1 MEELIKIQSKLK
13 APKSK
18 YNSFGKYNYRS
29 LEDILEAAKPLLKET
44 KCTLVIYDDLAMM
57 GDWHYIKSVAVL
69 TNSQGET
76 AMGVGFARED
86 PTKAGMS
93 MSQITGSSSSYAR
106 KYALNGLFLIDDT
119 KDADTD
125 EYKVESDAKAKKAKK
140 AAPATI
146 VTSGLQAAIDEC
158 NAAKNKDELMAVWN
172 NHADLH
178 SDKDF
183 MLAMSTKKKE
193 VV

>member
-18 YNSFGKYNYRS
+18 FNSFGKYNYRS
-29 LEDILEAAKPLLKET
+29 LEDILEAVKPLLKET

-69 TNSQGET
+69 TNSEGKT

-86 PTKAGMS
+86 PAKSGMS
-93 MSQITGSSSSYAR
+93 MSQISGSASSYAR

-125 EYKVESDAKAKKAKK
+125 EYKVESDAKAKKAAKPSGGI
-140 AAPATI
+140 AASALEI
-146 VTSGLQAAIDEC
+146 AIAEC
-158 NAAKNKDELMAVWN
+158 NAATSMEALMQVWN
-172 NHADLH
+172 SHPDL
-178 SDKDF
+178 SKDKDF
-183 MLAMSTKKKE
+183 LLAMSTKKKE
-193 VV
+193 FQK

>member
-125 EYKVESDAKAKKAKK
+125 EYANETAAKAKKESKAKVS
-140 AAPATI
+140 A
-146 VTSGLQAAIDEC
+146 VEQAIIEC
-158 NAAKNKDELMAVWN
+158 NAAKSRDELMRVWN
-172 NHADLH
+172 ANVDLQ
-178 SDKDF
+178 KDNSF
-183 MLAMSTKKKE
+183 YQAVKRKGEEFKS
-193 VV
+193 